1 MLEAQQP
8 SRIKLFLNI
17 AVLALSL
24 YGVSQK
30 DYSHQ
35 SASLFDRMMVAV
47 FAPVQQSIVSTKR
60 SVRGFFDHYVAVI
73 GASQENL
80 RLKSEIEE
88 LQQKIFLSSEKEKE
102 NLRLKELLDFGAVPA
117 LKKIVAQVVAWD
129 ASSDFRVIRV
139 NKGLDDGVELSATTV
154 TSLGLVGHVYRATN
168 HFSEILTI
176 LDRNNR
182 VDVLVDRTRSFGIV
196 EGYSSTQCI
205 MKYVA
210 RADPLQEGDVVL
222 TAGLGDVHPKGISVG
237 TISKI
242 EKESHGVTQYVEV
255 TPSVDFGRLEEVIIL
270 VSLDDAIR
278 KKELKHLQENSGLQG
293 K

>member
-1 MLEAQQP
+1 MLESQQP

-17 AVLALSL
+17 AVLAVSL

-30 DYSHQ
+30 DYSLG
-35 SASLFDRMMVAV
+35 SASLFDRLMVSV
-47 FAPVQQSIVSTKR
+47 FGPVQHSIVSTKR
-60 SVRGFFDHYVAVI
+60 SVKDFFDRYVAIV

-88 LQQKIFLSSEKEKE
+88 LQQKVFLSTERDKE
-102 NLRLKELLDFGAVPA
+102 NLRLKELLDFGAVPE

-139 NKGLDDGVELSATTV
+139 NKGLDDGVELRSTTV
-154 TSLGLVGHVYRATN
+154 TALGLVGHVYRATN

-182 VDVLVDRTRSFGIV
+182 VDVLVERTRSFGIV
-196 EGYSSTQCI
+196 EGYSSTECI
-205 MKYVA
+205 MKYIA

-222 TAGLGDVHPKGISVG
+222 TAGLGDVHPKGIRVG

-255 TPSVDFGRLEEVIIL
+255 TPSVDFGKLEEVIIL
-270 VSLDDAIR
+270 VSLEDVAR
-278 KKELKHLQENSGLQG
+278 KKELNHLKENSGLQG